1 MIKRII
7 GILSLVAA
15 LGIIALAMLNR
26 DNYRSLLFDKSE
38 SEQQAPTP
46 PSVDNSIEAEANVN
60 DKGAE
65 TTPDKAKKS
74 VKSNSTET
82 TPNEAKKSA
91 EDKGTKTK
99 SVAN

>member
-7 GILSLVAA
+7 GTLSLIAA
-15 LGIIALAMLNR
+15 LGIIALAMLNH

-38 SEQQAPTP
+38 SEQQTPTQ
-46 PSVDNSIEAEANVN
+46 PSVDNSTEAEANVN

-65 TTPDKAKKS
+65 TAPD
-74 VKSNSTET
+74 
-82 TPNEAKKSA
+82 EAKKSA
-91 EDKGTKTK
+91 EDKGAETK

>member
-7 GILSLVAA
+7 GTLSLVAA
-15 LGIIALAMLNR
+15 LGIIALAVLNR

-46 PSVDNSIEAEANVN
+46 PSVDNSTEAETNVN

-65 TTPDKAKKS
+65 TTPD
-74 VKSNSTET
+74 
-82 TPNEAKKSA
+82 EAKKSA
-91 EDKGTKTK
+91 ESNSADTAPDEAKRSAEDKGTETK

>member
-7 GILSLVAA
+7 GTLSLIAA

-38 SEQQAPTP
+38 SEQQAPTQ

-60 DKGAE
+60 DNSAE
-65 TTPDKAKKS
+65 TPD
-74 VKSNSTET
+74 
-82 TPNEAKKSA
+82 EAKKSA